1 MRSRKKIAE
10 QFQDWVCEVVEE
22 IRKKG
27 KYDLQEQLK
36 QKEIEYQQKQ
46 LGYQFL
52 ILLIIKNALLYI

>member
-1 MRSRKKIAE
+1 MRSGKKIAE